1 MIEGDKFDRSWI
13 LSAPVTQM
21 WVKQKEPRR
30 TAIRPFSPHPLWA
43 ASMEAKGE
51 AGSGKG
57 TVVKAVALATV
68 WLDSF
73 SVPAWESHL
82 GDFCGTVPFCI

>member
-13 LSAPVTQM
+13 LSTPVTQM
-21 WVKQKEPRR
+21 QKESHR
-30 TAIRPFSPHPLWA
+30 TAIWPSPFSPHPVWA
-43 ASMEAKGE
+43 ASIEAEGE
-51 AGSGKG
+51 EGSGKG
-57 TVVKAVALATV
+57 TTVKAVALATI

-82 GDFCGTVPFCI
+82 GDFCGTVLFCI